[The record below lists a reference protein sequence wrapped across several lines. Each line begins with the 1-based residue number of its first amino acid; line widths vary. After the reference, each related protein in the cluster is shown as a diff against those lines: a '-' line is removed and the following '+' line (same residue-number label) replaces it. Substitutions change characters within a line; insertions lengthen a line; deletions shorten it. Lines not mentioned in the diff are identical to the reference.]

1 MNKVA
6 IFPTDYL
13 KKIANIKNSVVGV
26 QNSGNLKHL
35 YLF

>member
-13 KKIANIKNSVVGV
+13 KKIENKKNLLVGV
-26 QNSGNLKHL
+26 QNSGNLK
-35 YLF
+35 YLNLF

>member
-13 KKIANIKNSVVGV
+13 KKIANIKNSGGV